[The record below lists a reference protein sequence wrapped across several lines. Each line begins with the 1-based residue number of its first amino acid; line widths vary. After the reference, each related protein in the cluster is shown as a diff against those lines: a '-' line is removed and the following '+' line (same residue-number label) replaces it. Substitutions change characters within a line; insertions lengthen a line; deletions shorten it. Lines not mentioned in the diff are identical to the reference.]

1 MTRVK
6 RYSSHRFYLISPK
19 ESVDSTAFIEKM
31 LSLKPV
37 QEVFLTDGDYGYI
50 VRAKFRKEGEPKDV
64 VDYLAKRVDRRFGK
78 VVSYYR
84 YRK

>member
-6 RYSSHRFYLISPK
+6 KYSSHRFYLISPK
-19 ESVDSTAFIEKM
+19 ESMDSTAFVEKM

-50 VRAKFRKEGEPKDV
+50 VKAKFNKEDEPKDA
-64 VDYLAKRVDRRFGK
+64 VDYFAKRIDKRFGK
-78 VVSYYR
+78 VVSYYQ
-84 YRK
+84 YKK